1 MEKTKIWNVPEG
13 YELDKEQSTETKV
26 VLARAF
32 EDSGHKAEGEQ
43 MQTAFFIFLKI
54 NIRKVTGRNLD
65 FNGGLYK
72 K

>member
-1 MEKTKIWNVPEG
+1 MNGCDWSG
-13 YELDKEQSTETKV
+13 SL
-26 VLARAF
+26 LARAF

-65 FNGGLYK
+65 FNGGLLTQQQ
-72 K
+72 